1 MVEAAVPSGSRIL
14 DIGCGTGEMVAKLT
28 ERGYEAWGVDLAEPM
43 IAYASRRYP
52 SVRFR
57 VGDIEK
63 IPFDDS
69 MFDAVVCLG
78 VIEYLVDDD
87 QALKEM
93 RRVLKPGGSAIIST
107 PSAISPLHH
116 MDRVV
121 GVLVEIVRPLYR
133 FVKYRLRGRQPP
145 IPRPEAAVNGRRYYR
160 GRWLRLLRSAGF
172 EAQECIGHGWG
183 WYRSELGL
191 IVQSVSRGATLS
203 RPSLERMLGPE
214 GLSRAK
220 SRLVRSPALN
230 WLAWEHIVR
239 MSAIKSSLLAASADL
254 LGIVELVLSY

>member
-1 MVEAAVPSGSRIL
+1 
-14 DIGCGTGEMVAKLT
+14 
-28 ERGYEAWGVDLAEPM
+28 
-43 IAYASRRYP
+43 
-52 SVRFR
+52 
-57 VGDIEK
+57 
-63 IPFDDS
+63 
-69 MFDAVVCLG
+69 
-78 VIEYLVDDD
+78 
-87 QALKEM
+87 
-93 RRVLKPGGSAIIST
+93 
-107 PSAISPLHH
+107 
-116 MDRVV
+116 
-121 GVLVEIVRPLYR
+121 
-133 FVKYRLRGRQPP
+133 
-145 IPRPEAAVNGRRYYR
+145 
-160 GRWLRLLRSAGF
+160 LLRSAGF

>member
-1 MVEAAVPSGSRIL
+1 
-14 DIGCGTGEMVAKLT
+14 MVAQLT
-28 ERGYEAWGVDLAEPM
+28 ERGYEAWGVDFAEPM
-43 IAYASRRYP
+43 ISYASRRYG
-52 SVRFR
+52 SSRFR
-57 VGDIEK
+57 IGDIEK

-78 VIEYLVDDD
+78 VIEYLVEDEK
-87 QALKEM
+87 ALKEI

-107 PSAISPLHH
+107 PSAMSPLHH
-116 MDRVV
+116 LDRLV
-121 GVLVEIVRPLYR
+121 GVLMEIVRPLYR

-145 IPRPEAAVNGRRYYR
+145 AARADAPMTIRRYYR

-203 RPSLERMLGPE
+203 RPSFERMLGP
-214 GLSRAK
+214 GALSRAK
-220 SRLVRSPALN
+220 GRLARSPALN

-239 MSAIKSSLLAASADL
+239 MSAIKSGILATLADL
-254 LGIVELVLSY
+254 LGIVELALLH